1 MLNWTNFAM
10 FFLASWVLILSP
22 GPDMIYVMTRGLS
35 QGRVAGVFSAVGV
48 TLGILVHTVCAA
60 LGLAVLLQSSALAFA
75 IVKYIG
81 AAYLVYLGI
90 KALRDKSALSLE
102 KDKAS
107 LNFRTIFVQ
116 GMLSN
121 LFNPK
126 IALFFLAFLPQ
137 FVNPEFGHI
146 PYQMLLLGLIFA
158 TCGALFLCTLG
169 YFSGH
174 VGSWLFSRPAI
185 ADKIRWLTGSVLLG
199 LGLRLAFVRRRN

>member
-1 MLNWTNFAM
+1 MVNGTNFAM

-48 TLGILVHTVCAA
+48 TLGLLVHTIFAA
-60 LGLAVLLQSSALAFA
+60 LGLAVLLQSSALAFS

-81 AAYLVYLGI
+81 AAYLIYLGI
-90 KALRDKSALSLE
+90 KALKDKSAFSLA
-102 KDKAS
+102 KDNAP
-107 LNFRTIFVQ
+107 LNFRTIFLQ

-137 FVNPEFGHI
+137 FVNPEIGHMSF
-146 PYQMLLLGLIFA
+146 QMLLLGIMFA
-158 TCGALFLCTLG
+158 ACGFLFLSTLG
-169 YFSGH
+169 YFSGRI
-174 VGSWLFSRPAI
+174 GSWLFSRPGLAE
-185 ADKIRWLTGSVLLG
+185 KIRWLTGGVLLG
-199 LGLRLAFVRRRN
+199 LGLRLAFVRRKS